1 MKIGRVLEKNDAKM
15 EVCIACTGKND
26 AKMKVGRVLEKM
38 TQK

>member
-1 MKIGRVLEKNDAKM
+1 MK
-15 EVCIACTGKND
+15 VCIACTGKND